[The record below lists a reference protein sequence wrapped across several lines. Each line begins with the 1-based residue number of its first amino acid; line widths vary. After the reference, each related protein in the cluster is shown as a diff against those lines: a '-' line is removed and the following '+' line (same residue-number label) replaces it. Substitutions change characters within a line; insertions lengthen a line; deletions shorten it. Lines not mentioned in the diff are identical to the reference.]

1 MDISL
6 NPITRC
12 TPRRNTPNIKQCMK
26 SKRYSITQTKLSN
39 GMDFEQQIYK
49 LSNCM
54 HKMTRV
60 QLLFNDKASSSTLIE
75 GLAPHDNKRHNN
87 IN

>member
-1 MDISL
+1 
-6 NPITRC
+6 
-12 TPRRNTPNIKQCMK
+12 MK
-26 SKRYSITQTKLSN
+26 SKRYSITQSKLSN

-54 HKMTRV
+54 HKMTRI
-60 QLLFNDKASSSTLIE
+60 QLLFNDEASSSTLVS
-75 GLAPHDNKRHNN
+75 GLAPHDNKKHHN